1 MEPESSLIGNSSFVG
16 KLRKEIGRLGKLDRH
31 VLLVGERGTGKAT
44 IARLLHA
51 QAAVKGSWIA
61 LDPVTSTEME
71 FQDAL
76 KSLRSKSATVF
87 IREVEE
93 FSFLQQAE
101 IQKIVEQAPSKP
113 FNRII
118 VSIKTPAREAY
129 RRKVITENLYNSL
142 TKFETVGVPP
152 LSQRTDDIP
161 LLVEHFIKKTCDRVG
176 VRLKAIDINTIDFL
190 TKREWKEN
198 IAELRSVLEKAVVSS
213 EDQVIELPE
222 YVRDEQAQVLGM
234 LGFIRE
240 RKPFAFDNSLANL
253 ERSLIEKALEVSGYN
268 QSKAARILNL
278 SEANFRYRLKKFR
291 ISPPE
296 EE

>member
-1 MEPESSLIGNSSFVG
+1 MDLETSLIGNSNLLG
-16 KLRKEIGRLGKLDRH
+16 KIRKEILRLGKLDRH

-44 IARLLHA
+44 IARLVHA
-51 QAAVKGSWIA
+51 QEAAKGSWLA
-61 LDPVTSTEME
+61 LDPVTSTETE

-76 KSLRSKSATVF
+76 KALRSKNSTVF
-87 IREVEE
+87 IREIEE

-101 IQKIVEQAPSKP
+101 IQKIIEQAPSKP

-118 VSIKTPAREAY
+118 VSLKAPAKEAY
-129 RRKVITENLYNSL
+129 RRQILTENLYNLL
-142 TKFETVGVPP
+142 TKFETVVVPP
-152 LSQRTDDIP
+152 LSERTDDIP
-161 LLVEHFIKKTCDRVG
+161 LLVEYFIKKACDRIG
-176 VRLKAIDINTIDFL
+176 ARLKAIDINTVDFL

-222 YVRDEQAQVLGM
+222 YVRDEQAQVQGM

-240 RKPFAFDNSLANL
+240 KKPFAFDNSLANL